1 MSQSLS
7 NLVDNLAELNKNLRD
22 NVLIKRFYNT
32 YQLSDNNI
40 EKFKLLLRKGIYLYE
55 YMCSW
60 KKFKEPVPLT
70 KECYY
75 SKLNNENIFDSDLVH
90 VKNTCSTFNITN
102 LGDYHDLYVYLDVA
116 LLADVFENFRD
127 TSINIDKLDPAYYL
141 SAPGLSWHSCMKRT
155 RIKLELLTD
164 ENMLLLFEKG
174 IRGGMCNVIQKYAR
188 ANNKYMKNYD
198 ITKESIFLI
207 YVDANNLY
215 GWAMS
220 KQLPVDGF
228 KYENDLSIFTM
239 DFIKNYNE
247 ESDIG
252 YLLYVDIEYPKNL
265 RESHSDLPFLPDRMK
280 VNKVNKLICNQYDKN
295 KYSVHIYA
303 LKQALNH
310 GLILKNVHTVISF
323 RQKEWLKPYIDMN
336 TELRMKAKN
345 EFEKDYFKLENNAA
359 YGKTMEN
366 IRKYRDIR
374 LVTNDKKRSILASE
388 PNYHATKHISKDLLI
403 MEMKK
408 RELYMNKPIYLG
420 QAILDISK
428 TLMYEFWYDYI
439 KPM

>member
-60 KKFKEPVPLT
+60 KKLKEPVPLT
-70 KECYY
+70 KECCY
-75 SKLNNENIFDSDLVH
+75 SKLNNENISDSDLVH
-90 VKNTCSTFNITN
+90 VKNTCNTFNITN

-323 RQKEWLKPYIDMN
+323 RQKAWLKPYIDMN

>member
-60 KKFKEPVPLT
+60 KKLKEPVPLT
-70 KECYY
+70 KECCY
-75 SKLNNENIFDSDLVH
+75 SKLNNENISDSDLVH
-90 VKNTCSTFNITN
+90 VKNTCNTFNITN

-141 SAPGLSWHSCMKRT
+141 SAPGLSWHSCMKRA

-323 RQKEWLKPYIDMN
+323 RQKAWLKPYIDMN

-366 IRKYRDIR
+366 VRKYRDIR
-374 LVTNDKKRSILASE
+374 LVINDKKRSILASE